1 MVLVKK
7 LKIFYLL
14 LFGKTGQENVFD
26 DIVERRKAFLDYQN
40 KEFKKLKSWDF
51 SKRVWSNYYNFTSL
65 ISLPL
70 RLDA

>member
-26 DIVERRKAFLDYQN
+26 DIVERRKAFRDYQN

-51 SKRVWSNYYNFTSL
+51 SKRVWSNYYNFPSL

>member
-26 DIVERRKAFLDYQN
+26 DTVERKKAVLDY
-40 KEFKKLKSWDF
+40 
-51 SKRVWSNYYNFTSL
+51 
-65 ISLPL
+65 
-70 RLDA
+70 